1 MSAKH
6 FEDTKNLKE
15 LKDFG
20 GILVPGGFGE
30 TGIQGK
36 INVIE
41 YARKNKV
48 PYFGLCYGM
57 QLLVIEYARNVLGL
71 THANT
76 EEIDSKTKD
85 PRKTRKNCQETYCTE
100 YTNNIIKIGNALGEG
115 QLKIVKK
122 RLDTLEKK
130 KNKTAK
136 EEEDL
141 KTWKNNYTK
150 MVKGIRQK
158 LKDKKEIQKRIKLNM
173 KDCAQKFCNPECK
186 GTIFET
192 RKDLSPEL
200 KAEYKKYPAFINVL
214 RIRKKELFKGRKTVL
229 KDGFYYKMK
238 PKTRKASEKKG
249 AISGCIEMAF

>member
-1 MSAKH
+1 MPTSL
-6 FEDTKNLKE
+6 T
-15 LKDFG
+15 
-20 GILVPGGFGE
+20 
-30 TGIQGK
+30 
-36 INVIE
+36 
-41 YARKNKV
+41 RKK
-48 PYFGLCYGM
+48 
-57 QLLVIEYARNVLGL
+57 
-71 THANT
+71 
-76 EEIDSKTKD
+76 DSKTKD

-115 QLKIVKK
+115 QLKMVKK

-186 GTIFET
+186 GTIFEA
-192 RKDLSPEL
+192 REDLSPEL